1 MNAPAPTAANLQA
14 RLSAAAQ
21 FAAQKSA
28 PPSGR
33 PVLLLVDDEERI
45 LRSLAMLFRAQYEV
59 RATID
64 AHEALRIVEAERIHV
79 IVSDQKMPLMRGAD
93 LLRQVKERSPNTMR
107 LLLTGY
113 SELDA
118 VVDSVNEG
126 EIFRFINKPWD
137 ANDLRSTVAQAAQ
150 IALASYDAP
159 PPLLGAQ
166 AEAPPVIA
174 PTAAQ
179 LMTETGT
186 FVAPLATEE
195 ILVVDDDPEVAR
207 VIQEVAGPQQP
218 VRWARSIDEAFTRI
232 ARENVGVVVA
242 ELEVGGERF
251 TGALKALKRQ
261 HPEVVSMVITP
272 FNDAGTLIGLIN
284 EGQIFRLIPKP
295 IRKGPLAM
303 NLASALKQHRL
314 LKAAPKTFTERFA
327 VQEVKT
333 VEDVSIASRV
343 MGLLARL
350 RGRTA

>member
-1 MNAPAPTAANLQA
+1 MSSPNPLQA

-21 FAAQKSA
+21 FANNQGGGPAVK
-28 PPSGR
+28 

-45 LRSLAMLFRAQYEV
+45 LRSLAMLFRAQYDL
-59 RATID
+59 RTTTD
-64 AHEALRIVEAERIHV
+64 AHEALRIVGRETVHV
-79 IVSDQKMPLMRGAD
+79 IVSDQKMPIMRGAD
-93 LLRQVKERSPNTMR
+93 LLRQVKEKSPNTMR

-126 EIFRFINKPWD
+126 EIFRFLNKPWD
-137 ANDLRSTVAQAAQ
+137 AADLRATVAQATQ
-150 IALASYDAP
+150 IALASFDAP
-159 PPLLGAQ
+159 PQIAGAQ
-166 AEAPPVIA
+166 AESA
-174 PTAAQ
+174 PTIGPSAAQ

-186 FVAPLATEE
+186 FVSPISTEL

-218 VRWARSIDEAFTRI
+218 VLWARSIDEAFNKI
-232 ARENVGVVVA
+232 ADHNIGVVVA
-242 ELEVGGERF
+242 EIEVGGERF
-251 TGALKALKRQ
+251 TGALKALKRH

-303 NLASALKQHRL
+303 NLASALKQHRI
-314 LKAAPKTFTERFA
+314 LKAAPKSVSQRFA
-327 VQEVKT
+327 VQPIRAAE
-333 VEDVSIASRV
+333 EVSIASRV
-343 MGLLARL
+343 MGLLSRL